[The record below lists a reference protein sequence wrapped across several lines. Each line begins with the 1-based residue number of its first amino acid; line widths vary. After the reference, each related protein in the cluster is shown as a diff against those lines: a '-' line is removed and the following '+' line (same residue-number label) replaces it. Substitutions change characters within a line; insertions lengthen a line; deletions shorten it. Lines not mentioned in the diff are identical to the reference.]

1 MLTIGLRLTE
11 VVMTNEFVNAN
22 LSQTY
27 DSASGIALLRP
38 ISFVSSAKKV
48 FLIKFLDNYDNFCS
62 IKNPCKSVAFVGS
75 KNLFRLYKL
84 FFKT

>member
-1 MLTIGLRLTE
+1 MVMLTIGLRLTE

-27 DSASGIALLRP
+27 DSARGIALLRP

-48 FLIKFLDNYDNFCS
+48 FLIKFLDNFWEFLFD
-62 IKNPCKSVAFVGS
+62 KNPA
-75 KNLFRLYKL
+75 L
-84 FFKT
+84 

>member
-38 ISFVSSAKKV
+38 ISFVSSAKK
-48 FLIKFLDNYDNFCS
+48 NF
-62 IKNPCKSVAFVGS
+62 
-75 KNLFRLYKL
+75 
-84 FFKT
+84 